1 MGGMYVA
8 GIGYCLNHDAMYKW
22 AAIMRIVKELRHQ
35 HLLPTRSLTSVDI
48 GGGSAPLQVR
58 ASVGTRLDLP

>member
-1 MGGMYVA
+1 
-8 GIGYCLNHDAMYKW
+8 
-22 AAIMRIVKELRHQ
+22 MRIVKELRHQ